1 MKTSVKKENFV
12 VATTEG
18 RLYIRTVDF
27 FKQDKIKETI
37 ERLKNSKIVKE
48 IDEKNKLAGV

>member
-1 MKTSVKKENFV
+1 MKTSVKNKNVV